1 MLHQKSLFTW
11 LYFFVFIPNVPK
23 IQHTMNQLVNRKCE
37 MMGFTLTQ
45 LSILFSKPGLCLVGV
60 RLCVCWSRLTS
71 YLNAQVKEKP
81 QDVDV

>member
-37 MMGFTLTQ
+37 MMGFYFNTTLNPLLQTW
-45 LSILFSKPGLCLVGV
+45 SVSCGCAFVCLLVQAYV
-60 RLCVCWSRLTS
+60 L
-71 YLNAQVKEKP
+71 P
-81 QDVDV
+81 